1 MKKIQKKLIKY
12 HFKYGIHVNKHIII
26 YNYFLKIAGAERFR
40 AITISH
46 LRNADGAFIVYDITN
61 EYSFQNVEYWHEQ
74 IKLSSNDDIIIYL
87 LGNKRDLQRNR
98 VIQDMRGFNKAKKL
112 GMNKFIEVS
121 AKTKE
126 NLMETFKEFYLE
138 LYQKNKKKFVEK
150 KNKNLKM
157 FENLQKQENNS
168 CC

>member
-1 MKKIQKKLIKY
+1 M
-12 HFKYGIHVNKHIII
+12 
-26 YNYFLKIAGAERFR
+26 
-40 AITISH
+40 
-46 LRNADGAFIVYDITN
+46 RNADGAFIVYDITN
-61 EYSFQNVEYWHEQ
+61 ENSFQEIEYWHEQ

-87 LGNKRDLQRNR
+87 LGNKKDLNKNR
-98 VIQDMRGFNKAKKL
+98 VIEQMWGYNKAKKL
-112 GMNKFIEVS
+112 KMNKFMEVS

-138 LYQKNKKKFVEK
+138 IYRKNKKNFVEK

-157 FENLQKQENNS
+157 FENLQKQENNDS

>member
-1 MKKIQKKLIKY
+1 M
-12 HFKYGIHVNKHIII
+12 
-26 YNYFLKIAGAERFR
+26 
-40 AITISH
+40 
-46 LRNADGAFIVYDITN
+46 RNADGAFIVYDITN
-61 EYSFQNVEYWHEQ
+61 EQSFQDVEYWHEQ

-87 LGNKRDLQRNR
+87 LGNKKDLQKNR
-98 VIQDMRGFNKAKKL
+98 LIDSSRGSNKSKKL
-112 GMNKFIEVS
+112 GMNKFVEVS

>member
-1 MKKIQKKLIKY
+1 
-12 HFKYGIHVNKHIII
+12 
-26 YNYFLKIAGAERFR
+26 
-40 AITISH
+40 
-46 LRNADGAFIVYDITN
+46 
-61 EYSFQNVEYWHEQ
+61 
-74 IKLSSNDDIIIYL
+74 
-87 LGNKRDLQRNR
+87 
-98 VIQDMRGFNKAKKL
+98 
-112 GMNKFIEVS
+112 MNKFIEVS

-126 NLMETFKEFYLE
+126 NLIETFKEFYLE

>member
-1 MKKIQKKLIKY
+1 
-12 HFKYGIHVNKHIII
+12 
-26 YNYFLKIAGAERFR
+26 
-40 AITISH
+40 
-46 LRNADGAFIVYDITN
+46 
-61 EYSFQNVEYWHEQ
+61 
-74 IKLSSNDDIIIYL
+74 
-87 LGNKRDLQRNR
+87 
-98 VIQDMRGFNKAKKL
+98 MRGFNKAKKL

-126 NLMETFKEFYLE
+126 NLMDTFKEFYIE

>member
-1 MKKIQKKLIKY
+1 
-12 HFKYGIHVNKHIII
+12 
-26 YNYFLKIAGAERFR
+26 
-40 AITISH
+40 
-46 LRNADGAFIVYDITN
+46 
-61 EYSFQNVEYWHEQ
+61 
-74 IKLSSNDDIIIYL
+74 
-87 LGNKRDLQRNR
+87 
-98 VIQDMRGFNKAKKL
+98 
-112 GMNKFIEVS
+112 MNKFIEVS
-121 AKTKE
+121 AKNKE

>member
-1 MKKIQKKLIKY
+1 
-12 HFKYGIHVNKHIII
+12 
-26 YNYFLKIAGAERFR
+26 
-40 AITISH
+40 
-46 LRNADGAFIVYDITN
+46 
-61 EYSFQNVEYWHEQ
+61 
-74 IKLSSNDDIIIYL
+74 
-87 LGNKRDLQRNR
+87 
-98 VIQDMRGFNKAKKL
+98 MRGFNKAKKL

>member
-1 MKKIQKKLIKY
+1 M
-12 HFKYGIHVNKHIII
+12 
-26 YNYFLKIAGAERFR
+26 
-40 AITISH
+40 
-46 LRNADGAFIVYDITN
+46 RNADGAFIVYDITN
-61 EYSFQNVEYWHEQ
+61 EQSFIDVEYWHEQ

-87 LGNKRDLQRNR
+87 LGNKKDLQKNR
-98 VIQDMRGFNKAKKL
+98 LIDSSRGSNKSKKL
-112 GMNKFIEVS
+112 GMNKFVEVS

-126 NLMETFKEFYLE
+126 NLMETFKEFYFE
-138 LYQKNKKKFVEK
+138 IYRKNKKKFEEK